1 MDSTVRSYMHV
12 HFLNV
17 DALWFLNLFYTEA
30 CDLSQLTLK
39 LNFFFYFKSCVLLF
53 LQDSSV
59 FSVSWWVCCSP
70 SNLDSTG
77 FRCLTTIVPLCHCC
91 LLVFVNLL
99 VWITS
104 IQLRGKISVTTKKRP
119 NASGYQT
126 IIRPRAFP
134 VTEYGQR
141 NY

>member
-1 MDSTVRSYMHV
+1 MVEIGMDSTVRSYMHV

-39 LNFFFYFKSCVLLF
+39 LNFCHVIGVKSCVLLF

-99 VWITS
+99 VWIIS
-104 IQLRGKISVTTKKRP
+104 IQLRGKISVTTNKGP
-119 NASGYQT
+119 TQV
-126 IIRPRAFP
+126 
-134 VTEYGQR
+134 VTRQ
-141 NY
+141 